1 MGSECGA
8 LDPED
13 GAMLIH
19 DEPIMLVR
27 SPLWMVSQDRHLS
40 EFVGSLLQAREILKE
55 EGKTVTLSFRRSDI
69 DCVQR
74 NFAAMIRKGE
84 EALHR
89 LALLFCSVLGEGR
102 DVRSLVE
109 ISSVVIG
116 EVPTRRERFTLSRAI
131 DPNEL
136 YDTTDLDLGTRQLRR
151 FRYFDGSDWVVPALV
166 SNVVEYQPRGGNR
179 FNVHKFMTRVK
190 AEEEIWNKVV
200 DEIFDLDS
208 LVARDKQLSH
218 LSRYVKD
225 VFGLKAIVA
234 NEESAFEFLDE
245 LKRRQWSDE
254 VLASIGVAPTP
265 TTRRFSLLETKDYLS
280 KERAKNSGWKA
291 LKLVVYWGDRP
302 FEVQIQPVRNYLRER
317 ERLTQES
324 HASFKSTRE
333 QVRNHIVAQ
342 FPLFGFFRD
351 LLRWLF
357 RAEGAIAPRHPAVRI
372 TIVED

>member
-1 MGSECGA
+1 
-8 LDPED
+8 
-13 GAMLIH
+13 MLIY
-19 DEPIMLVR
+19 DEPVLLGH
-27 SPLWMVSQDRHLS
+27 SPLWMVSQDRHLN
-40 EFVGSLLQAREILKE
+40 EFVSSLLHARELLKE
-55 EGKTVTLSFRRSDI
+55 EGKIVTLSFRRSEI
-69 DCVQR
+69 ESVQR
-74 NFAAMIRKGE
+74 SFAAMIRKGE

-89 LALLFCSVLGEGR
+89 LALLFCSVIGDGG

-116 EVPTRRERFTLSRAI
+116 EVPTRRERFTLSRGI
-131 DPNEL
+131 DPDEL

-151 FRYFDGSDWVVPALV
+151 FRYFDGNDWVTPVLV
-166 SNVVEYQPRGGNR
+166 SNVVEYQPRGSNP

-225 VFGLKAIVA
+225 VFGLKAVVA
-234 NEESAFEFLDE
+234 NEESAFDFLAE
-245 LKRRQWSDE
+245 LQTRQWDDTLLE
-254 VLASIGVAPTP
+254 AIGVTPSP
-265 TTRRFSLLETKDYLS
+265 TTRQFSLLETKDYLS
-280 KERAKNSGWKA
+280 SKRAKNSGWKA
-291 LKLVVYWGDRP
+291 LKLVVSWGDRL

-333 QVRNHIVAQ
+333 QVRNHIAAQ

-357 RAEGAIAPRHPAVRI
+357 RAEGAVAPQHPAVRV
-372 TIVED
+372 TIDEG